1 MSGYLTLVSPFLID
15 PLFQQPASHT
25 VSTSNRLPE
34 ETPNTLYL
42 VSLTELS
49 LLTPLETTRLRQHGQ
64 TNDVEVLQAHAP
76 LDKAYDSGHYFPHV
90 L

>member
-25 VSTSNRLPE
+25 VSTSNPLPE
-34 ETPNTLYL
+34 KTPNTLYL
-42 VSLTELS
+42 VSLMERS
-49 LLTPLETTRLRQHGQ
+49 LLTPLATTRLRQRGQ
-64 TNDVEVLQAHAP
+64 TNDVEVLQALLL
-76 LDKAYDSGHYFPHV
+76 LDKAYDYGRYFPHV